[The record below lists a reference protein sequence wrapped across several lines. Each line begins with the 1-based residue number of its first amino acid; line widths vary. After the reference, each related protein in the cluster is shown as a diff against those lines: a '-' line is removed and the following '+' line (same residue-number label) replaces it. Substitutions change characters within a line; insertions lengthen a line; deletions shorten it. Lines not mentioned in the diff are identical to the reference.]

1 MPAAF
6 LNWLQYAENRL
17 APMCRKRIGSITPK
31 IGWLLYAENEVAP
44 IWRKMTGNHAQL
56 VVVKAIIDPDK
67 RRIPIQFARQSQ
79 RNAMSGSVY
88 RILRWVELDA
98 RALL

>member
-1 MPAAF
+1 
-6 LNWLQYAENRL
+6 
-17 APMCRKRIGSITPK
+17 
-31 IGWLLYAENEVAP
+31 VATSLDERDV
-44 IWRKMTGNHAQL
+44 IEDVGLRREGNHAQL

-98 RALL
+98 RAFL